1 MLITLRS
8 CFRGSYGP
16 DFTFYL
22 DYFPFSSSL
31 RTFIVLKCY
40 FRVHVIANGPLAQS
54 VERGANNGKVACSR
68 LVQTR
73 FHFLFGLLSLFK

>member
-22 DYFPFSSSL
+22 DYFPFLSSL
-31 RTFIVLKCY
+31 RTFIALKML
-40 FRVHVIANGPLAQS
+40 FWSTFVSNAPLAQS
-54 VERGANNGKVACSR
+54 VDRGANNGKVACSR
-68 LVQTR
+68 LIQTR